1 MTSQH
6 DKANRW
12 RPKFSVRTL
21 VIVVTLVCCYAACW
35 GPTKSRG
42 VEDVC
47 KYAIDAQESL
57 NVDCGV
63 IAASNQLHSESLQR
77 NASSIPLFVEVVE
90 EDVSSGTQVVF
101 LECRTYYFWFFGYIA
116 KLPYERADE
125 LPTLLIS
132 ETGSWD
138 RRAEQS
144 SDVIE
149 GGARSE

>member
-6 DKANRW
+6 DKPKRW

-21 VIVVTLVCCYAACW
+21 VIVVTLVCCYLGAWEATKTW
-35 GPTKSRG
+35 GIPAIPVSAYQASELTSPCPF
-42 VEDVC
+42 VIVNPEDSSN
-47 KYAIDAQESL
+47 K
-57 NVDCGV
+57 
-63 IAASNQLHSESLQR
+63 IADSFNEIAKLLGGPVGATGEKQR
-77 NASSIPLFVEVVE
+77 EV
-90 EDVSSGTQVVF
+90 
-101 LECRTYYFWFFGYIA
+101 YFWFFGYIA
-116 KLPYERADE
+116 KLPYERADA

-144 SDVIE
+144 SDVID